1 MREGGSSRSDLE
13 AFWKR
18 YGYCRSKLWAG
29 VALEASRERE
39 HCEFY
44 LLDRMEKN
52 VGDLFSLGDN
62 SG

>member
-39 HCEFY
+39 NCDI
-44 LLDRMEKN
+44 LP
-52 VGDLFSLGDN
+52 LGPN
-62 SG
+62 GKECG